1 MLMTQRAWTE
11 GGRLRTT
18 WLSLQLDVEHHHPD
32 PVERE
37 RAGERLGLLT
47 PVAKAFLSDNVFEVA
62 NLAVQIYGGHGYVT
76 EHGVEQIV
84 RDVRVFSI
92 YEGANGIQAL
102 DLVGRKLL
110 SDRGVRLGRL
120 FDEIDVS
127 LRGMEDLSQ
136 VRALRRLLGE
146 LRDVVVR
153 RDVARA
159 NDVAA
164 HILRALGPA
173 ALGWRLDRE

>member
-1 MLMTQRAWTE
+1 M
-11 GGRLRTT
+11 
-18 WLSLQLDVEHHHPD
+18 
-32 PVERE
+32 
-37 RAGERLGLLT
+37 LT

-120 FDEIDVS
+120 FDEIRSEEHTSELQS
-127 LRGMEDLSQ
+127 LMRHSYAVFCL
-136 VRALRRLLGE
+136 
-146 LRDVVVR
+146 
-153 RDVARA
+153 
-159 NDVAA
+159 
-164 HILRALGPA
+164 
-173 ALGWRLDRE
+173 

>member
-11 GGRLRTT
+11 GGRLLTI

-62 NLAVQIYGGHGYVT
+62 NIAVQIYGGHGYVT

-84 RDVRVFSI
+84 RDVRVLRTEKSR
-92 YEGANGIQAL
+92 
-102 DLVGRKLL
+102 VG
-110 SDRGVRLGRL
+110 
-120 FDEIDVS
+120 E
-127 LRGMEDLSQ
+127 
-136 VRALRRLLGE
+136 
-146 LRDVVVR
+146 
-153 RDVARA
+153 
-159 NDVAA
+159 
-164 HILRALGPA
+164 
-173 ALGWRLDRE
+173 

>member
-1 MLMTQRAWTE
+1 MQRRPPRST
-11 GGRLRTT
+11 RTDT
-18 WLSLQLDVEHHHPD
+18 LFPDTTLCRSQHHPD

-92 YEGANGIQAL
+92 YEGANGKI
-102 DLVGRKLL
+102 GR
-110 SDRGVRLGRL
+110 
-120 FDEIDVS
+120 
-127 LRGMEDLSQ
+127 
-136 VRALRRLLGE
+136 
-146 LRDVVVR
+146 
-153 RDVARA
+153 
-159 NDVAA
+159 A
-164 HILRALGPA
+164 HV
-173 ALGWRLDRE
+173 